1 MRIAMLAAATMTIT
15 ALVGGMATADV
26 RYRGACYTRPECTG
40 RFIGYYGH
48 SRGCWRD
55 GGRSWISTDDGD
67 CYDRFPR

>member
-1 MRIAMLAAATMTIT
+1 MAMLAAAMMTIT
-15 ALVGGMATADV
+15 ALFGGSATANV
-26 RYRGACYTRPECTG
+26 YRGACFTRPGCTG